1 MGRNAGLFIGLG
13 AAVAALFAADLLT
26 GDSALGAET
35 VWGVLTGSVT
45 DETTRAIV
53 LSIRMVRVVVAAT
66 VGVALAVSG
75 LQMQTVFRNPLADPY
90 LLGVSSGAGLG
101 VAFFI
106 LGAPL
111 LGWGAYGA
119 WQSVGLA
126 GAGWIGA
133 AGVLVLVA
141 VLSRRVKNILGVLIM
156 GVMLGYVAGAL
167 IQIMQYLSSA
177 EQLKLYFLWS
187 MGSLGHVTAAK
198 LWVMGPVV
206 GAGLVLAVYTIK
218 ALNLLLLGENYARTM
233 GLNVRRART
242 QIFVSTALL
251 TGTVTA
257 FCGPVGFMGLAAPH
271 VARMLFREAD
281 HRVLLPGSALLGA
294 AAMLLC
300 DLVAKAWTLPVNC
313 VTALLGIPVII
324 WVIFKNIRPS

>member
-1 MGRNAGLFIGLG
+1 MRHAKAFIGLG
-13 AAVAALFAADLLT
+13 ATTAALFAADLLT
-26 GDSALGAET
+26 GDSPLPPSA
-35 VWGVLTGSVT
+35 VWGALTGGVT
-45 DETTRAIV
+45 DEAIRAIV
-53 LSIRMVRVVVAAT
+53 LSIRLTRAVVALVIGA
-66 VGVALAVSG
+66 ALAVSG

-111 LGWGAYGA
+111 LGWQALGV
-119 WQSVGLA
+119 WQSVGVA

-133 AGVLVLVA
+133 AAVLLLVA
-141 VLSRRVKNILGVLIM
+141 LISRRMKNILGVLIM
-156 GVMLGYVAGAL
+156 GVMLGYIAGAV
-167 IQIMQYLSSA
+167 IQILQYLSSA

-198 LWVMGPVV
+198 LWVMLPMAA
-206 GAGLVLAVYTIK
+206 AGLLLAVHTIK
-218 ALNLLLLGENYARTM
+218 ALNLLLLGEDYARTM
-233 GLNVRRART
+233 GLDVRRARAL
-242 QIFVSTALL
+242 IFVSTALL

-257 FCGPVGFMGLAAPH
+257 FCGPVGFLGLAVPH

-281 HRVLLPGSALLGA
+281 HRILLPGSTLLGA

-300 DLVAKAWTLPVNC
+300 DLVSKAATLPVNC
-313 VTALLGIPVII
+313 VTALLGIPVIV